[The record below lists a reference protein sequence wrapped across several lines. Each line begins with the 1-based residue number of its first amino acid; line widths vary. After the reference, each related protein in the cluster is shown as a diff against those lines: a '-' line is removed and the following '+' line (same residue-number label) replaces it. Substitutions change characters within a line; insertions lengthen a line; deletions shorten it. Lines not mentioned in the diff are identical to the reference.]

1 MSNQKDIRDAIA
13 EAFIA
18 ENAGNEA
25 ATEWEN
31 VEFNPAGKAVWY
43 KFSFMPNQPRVAEL
57 GSAGSDANEGF
68 VQIDVSVPTGGG
80 DKVIRERCDAIRS
93 AFTAG
98 RRLIKNN
105 VNVIVT
111 SCGQSPGRQ
120 VGNFF
125 RVSLS
130 VYWET
135 RLRRN

>member
-18 ENAGNEA
+18 ENAQNDA
-25 ATEWEN
+25 LTEWEN
-31 VEFNPAGKAVWY
+31 VEFDPAGKAVWY
-43 KFSFMPNQPRVAEL
+43 RFFFFPNVPRVAEL

-68 VQIDVSVPTGGG
+68 VQIDVSVPLGGG
-80 DKVIRERCDAIRS
+80 DKVARERADAIRS

-98 RRLIKNN
+98 ARLIKNN

-111 SCGQSPGRQ
+111 SCGQSAGRQ
-120 VGNFF
+120 VGNFY

-130 VYWET
+130 IYWET
-135 RLRRN
+135 RLRR